1 MRRRP
6 LGWELGL
13 TIVLLGLVCLGA
25 LIGSEVV
32 AGAALVLILAATP
45 LVVLGFVIR
54 LLVGICV
61 EVLPRRR
68 VG

>member
-13 TIVLLGLVCLGA
+13 TIVLLGLACLGA
-25 LIGSEVV
+25 LIHSEVV

>member
-13 TIVLLGLVCLGA
+13 TIMLLGLVCLGA
-25 LIGSEVV
+25 LIDSEVV

-61 EVLPRRR
+61 ELLPRRR